1 MINPPL
7 TTPLPIIN
15 GVWFSLTQNC
25 QVNTLFYQLQ
35 TEMQDT
41 GYLLPF
47 QFSNVNCFT
56 LLDESC
62 HFSKT
67 CTIKITGFQLAR
79 NLKTFPEKELLFPI
93 SSPFKR
99 YIFEILPAFS
109 HVSKHLISCIIT
121 LMMSCWG
128 CQSYI
133 SLTSAQEWC
142 AVSAPNLMKL
152 WIDCF
157 HSWYHLG
164 WVEQT

>member
-25 QVNTLFYQLQ
+25 RVNTLFYQLQ
-35 TEMQDT
+35 TEMQ
-41 GYLLPF
+41 GYRIFITLHFFVEWYAQNVLE
-47 QFSNVNCFT
+47 QHKFSNVNCFT

-67 CTIKITGFQLAR
+67 CTIKITGFQLAG

-109 HVSKHLISCIIT
+109 HVSKHLISSIIT

-128 CQSYI
+128 SQSYV

-142 AVSAPNLMKL
+142 TVSAPNLMKL
-152 WIDCF
+152 
-157 HSWYHLG
+157 
-164 WVEQT
+164 

>member
-1 MINPPL
+1 ME
-7 TTPLPIIN
+7 
-15 GVWFSLTQNC
+15 WYAQNVLE
-25 QVNTLFYQLQ
+25 QHK
-35 TEMQDT
+35 
-41 GYLLPF
+41 
-47 QFSNVNCFT
+47 FSNVNCFT
-56 LLDESC
+56 LLDEPC

-67 CTIKITGFQLAR
+67 CTIKITGFKLEDLGLMVLYYMHMTQKFKDLSR
-79 NLKTFPEKELLFPI
+79 KELLFPI
-93 SSPFKR
+93 SSPLSFKR

-109 HVSKHLISCIIT
+109 HVSKHLISSIIT

-128 CQSYI
+128 CQSYV

-152 WIDCF
+152 WIDYF